1 MFFRKLPGPKNEWNE
16 NVLWTIRL
24 VSQAALMALKL
35 SLKNTNL
42 ASRLFRLGCQFLVA
56 LFIQAFP
63 QHLDILVLRFDSNLK
78 KETSSRVT
86 MKLNIHI
93 RGRWGKEHCLHFRRW
108 RGWAVADVEDGEGN
122 STLMENTV
130 SFGRRKSRFQDL
142 RKRNSV
148 GRILCQKLSS
158 MVSLLWGVLCIFQ
171 WSHCSRVTWP

>member
-1 MFFRKLPGPKNEWNE
+1 
-16 NVLWTIRL
+16 
-24 VSQAALMALKL
+24 MALKL

-93 RGRWGKEHCLHFRRW
+93 RGRWGKEHCLHFRSRLQASSANW
-108 RGWAVADVEDGEGN
+108 PVC
-122 STLMENTV
+122 EN
-130 SFGRRKSRFQDL
+130 
-142 RKRNSV
+142 
-148 GRILCQKLSS
+148 
-158 MVSLLWGVLCIFQ
+158 
-171 WSHCSRVTWP
+171 